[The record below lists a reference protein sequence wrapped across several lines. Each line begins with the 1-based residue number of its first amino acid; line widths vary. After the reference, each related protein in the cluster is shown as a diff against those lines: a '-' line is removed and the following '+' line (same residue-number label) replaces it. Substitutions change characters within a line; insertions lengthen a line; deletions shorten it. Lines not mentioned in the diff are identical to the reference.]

1 MKPFNRTVAFSQFMA
16 YLAPWLLGC
25 ALLLAQALSL
35 MHGVVHAPQAGS
47 NGTAVVTMRAAAAV
61 TVSTQTDR
69 SGGHWVD
76 DLFSSHQGENDCRL
90 YDQAS
95 HDGAVPRLAALALPV
110 VLPPSAVAIYEG
122 EAIARWAALF
132 DARGPPL
139 T

>member
-1 MKPFNRTVAFSQFMA
+1 MKPFNRTVAFSKLMA
-16 YLAPWLLGC
+16 CLTPWLFGC

-47 NGTAVVTMRAAAAV
+47 NGKALVTMRSATAAAA
-61 TVSTQTDR
+61 TQTDR
-69 SGGHWVD
+69 SGRHWVD
-76 DLFSSHQGENDCRL
+76 DLFSSHQGDNDCRL

-95 HDGAVPRLAALALPV
+95 HDGAVPQLAALALPV
-110 VLPPSAVAIYEG
+110 VLPTSVVAIYEG

-139 T
+139 TS